1 MSLRSLHGVGYT
13 LVIFL
18 LIVSLAHHYITIAK
32 PLLPTSGFIENPQL
46 YDGLTRS
53 VLGIYTGPSP
63 GGFTIQYNQRL
74 IPVQYQEEVRPPRYG
89 QILIYGTF
97 HQEGYIEARQV
108 HNYNY
113 NYLIYFISFLTF
125 LFVLAL
131 FFSEWKISKR
141 GIESA

>member
-1 MSLRSLHGVGYT
+1 MNLKLLRRISYIL
-13 LVIFL
+13 IIL
-18 LIVSLAHHYITIAK
+18 LLMFSWGHYYITMAE
-32 PLLPTSGFIENPQL
+32 PVLPTSGFIENPQL
-46 YDGLTRS
+46 YDGLTRT
-53 VLGIYTGPSP
+53 VLGIYAGPSP
-63 GGFTIQYNQRL
+63 EGFVLQYNQRL
-74 IPVQYQEEVRPPRYG
+74 IPVQYHGKVIPPRYG

-97 HQEGYIEARQV
+97 HQEGYIEAQQV

-131 FFSEWKISKR
+131 FASEWKITKR

>member
-1 MSLRSLHGVGYT
+1 MDLKLLRHVSYILILLL
-13 LVIFL
+13 LV
-18 LIVSLAHHYITIAK
+18 VSVAYHYITIAK

-46 YDGLTRS
+46 YDGLTRA
-53 VLGIYTGPSP
+53 VLGIYAGPSP
-63 GGFTIQYNQRL
+63 EGFILQYNQRL

-97 HQEGYIEARQV
+97 HREGYIEAQQV

-113 NYLIYFISFLTF
+113 NYIIYFISFLTF

-131 FFSEWKISKR
+131 FFSEWKISTG